1 MKNNNNNFSNNNSF
15 VPVTIYKNAEI
26 DKSRILSDLKGK
38 AGIYQWKHNESG
50 QIYIGSAVDLSKRLS
65 RYYSSLELKRV
76 DNYISRAI
84 ILYSHSAFS
93 ITILEYIDISNKSK
107 DEGKALALEREQH
120 YLDALQPEYN
130 ILKKAGNSHG
140 YKHTPE
146 SLAKFSGENH
156 HMFGKTH
163 SAQTLDKMSA
173 ALGTAIYVY
182 DTQGSLA
189 YTFSSARKAALHFK
203 CSHVT
208 IANYVKIGKLFQ
220 DKWILSLS
228 ENLSASS
235 NKDASDSNK

>member
-1 MKNNNNNFSNNNSF
+1 M
-15 VPVTIYKNAEI
+15 
-26 DKSRILSDLKGK
+26 
-38 AGIYQWKHNESG
+38 
-50 QIYIGSAVDLSKRLS
+50 SA
-65 RYYSSLELKRV
+65 
-76 DNYISRAI
+76 
-84 ILYSHSAFS
+84 
-93 ITILEYIDISNKSK
+93 
-107 DEGKALALEREQH
+107 
-120 YLDALQPEYN
+120 
-130 ILKKAGNSHG
+130 
-140 YKHTPE
+140 
-146 SLAKFSGENH
+146 AKLGENH
-156 HMFGKTH
+156 PMFGKTH